1 MDALVGARLRS
12 RRKQLKMSQERL
24 GKEIGVSFQQVQKY
38 ENGTNRIGAGRLAEI
53 SKVLDVPVAYFFTN
67 GSAESS
73 GESARADTQGILNEP
88 GATELL
94 QAYGQIGS
102 LALRNAVV
110 RLARDLAGNFADT
123 RPLAAQPAARNGERL
138 SKAGP

>member
-1 MDALVGARLRS
+1 
-12 RRKQLKMSQERL
+12 MSQERL

-53 SKVLDVPVAYFFTN
+53 SKVLDVPVAYFFTGN
-67 GSAESS
+67 SAGNA
-73 GESARADTQGILNEP
+73 GEGERQDASEILSEP

-94 QAYGQIGS
+94 QAYAQIGS

-110 RLARDLAGNFADT
+110 RLAHDLAGNYGEGRVPLK
-123 RPLAAQPAARNGERL
+123 RPQARNGERL
-138 SKAGP
+138 SKASP